1 MFLSSNYILGNEL
14 VQRMDIN
21 IANVS
26 IMSKRFEEEND
37 HTTVIKMNNCNF
49 IKSDSPK
56 LPQYIQKGIQDLS
69 LNKPFVDFSDKLP
82 CTWFRS
88 EFELSDKDCINS
100 DIIKDKVKLFGKEFY
115 VFEQSFIDA
124 VKDRICYILDANETK
139 ECWNKKQ
146 IEGYV
151 QISKKKYM
159 TWYNPKIMVQN
170 QKEF

>member
-14 VQRMDIN
+14 VERMGIN

-26 IMSKRFEEEND
+26 IMSKRFEDEND
-37 HTTVIKMNNCNF
+37 HTTVVKMNNCNF

-56 LPQYIQKGIQDLS
+56 LPKYIQNGIKELKSQS
-69 LNKPFVDFSDKLP
+69 PFVDFSDKLP

-88 EFELSDKDCINS
+88 EFELSDKDCMNS
-100 DIIKDKVKLFGKEFY
+100 DIIKDKVKVYGKEFY
-115 VFEQSFIDA
+115 VFDQKFIDA
-124 VKDRICYILDANETK
+124 VKDRISYMLDEKETK
-139 ECWNKKQ
+139 ECWNNKQ

-151 QISKKKYM
+151 KISKKKYM
-159 TWYNPKIMVQN
+159 TWYDPKTIVQN